1 MAIAG
6 MATIVDLTIRLQ
18 LPLAKVK
25 RRVKVKRRAGGRDE
39 AKVKRR
45 KLEVR
50 RLRMM
55 FSGKAQKTIDR
66 LKQENSRSNPVT
78 LKGILGVQ
86 CQAW

>member
-1 MAIAG
+1 M
-6 MATIVDLTIRLQ
+6 TIRLQ
-18 LPLAKVK
+18 LSLAKVTQ
-25 RRVKVKRRAGGRDE
+25 RVKIRRRAGGQDE

-66 LKQENSRSNPVT
+66 LKQENSRSNPAT
-78 LKGILGVQ
+78 LRGILGVQ
-86 CQAW
+86 CRAW